1 VKKEGKKMSVNS
13 APQGS
18 SGAQVDASRHAQNSD
33 ALALELID
41 LLGVDGARRMCR
53 EHCWEGVATAIE
65 RVSTPSDKAA

>member
-13 APQGS
+13 APQAH
-18 SGAQVDASRHAQNSD
+18 SGVQADASRHAQNSD

-53 EHCWEGVATAIE
+53 EYCWDGVATAIE
-65 RVSTPSDKAA
+65 RVSTPDNTAA